1 VYKGCTRDAHRVY
14 QLKPHDLPVG
24 IPCTPLVHGLKAGG
38 GQGIWLMEWIQMP
51 GKAETMIG
59 DNRIIA
65 KLYKNSQL

>member
-1 VYKGCTRDAHRVY
+1 
-14 QLKPHDLPVG
+14 
-24 IPCTPLVHGLKAGG
+24 
-38 GQGIWLMEWIQMP
+38 MP

>member
-1 VYKGCTRDAHRVY
+1 
-14 QLKPHDLPVG
+14 
-24 IPCTPLVHGLKAGG
+24 
-38 GQGIWLMEWIQMP
+38 MEWIQMP